1 MKQTAKTDTII
12 IIIVVE
18 RRAIDM
24 RSKYIKP
31 VIEILSFD
39 EEEIITASG
48 NYAADEL
55 TKRMR
60 EENTNEYNITVG
72 SVGTITE

>member
-1 MKQTAKTDTII
+1 
-12 IIIVVE
+12 
-18 RRAIDM
+18 M

-72 SVGTITE
+72 SVGIITE